1 MLSYSAV
8 LSSFILSAEG
18 VSRRLNVNS
27 YGRRNGMG
35 RNDKAQALA
44 AYLQA
49 LAILQR
55 TDRTIVKREIA
66 KVMQEIEKEL
76 GLKTD

>member
-1 MLSYSAV
+1 MD
-8 LSSFILSAEG
+8 G
-18 VSRRLNVNS
+18 NS
-27 YGRRNGMG
+27 
-35 RNDKAQALA
+35 KAQALA

-55 TDRTIVKREIA
+55 TDKTIVTREIM
-66 KVMQEIEKEL
+66 KVMQEIDKEL

>member
-1 MLSYSAV
+1 M
-8 LSSFILSAEG
+8 E
-18 VSRRLNVNS
+18 
-27 YGRRNGMG
+27 

-55 TDRTIVKREIA
+55 TDKTYVHREIA